1 MTELTVRSELTE
13 KMDWARVVAPSA
25 MLPKAFQNNPA
36 SLLVAAE
43 YADALG
49 INRIN
54 ALTEIHMV
62 QGRPTLSA
70 NLMAAMVRKAGH
82 KLRIMTKPGA
92 VQAAL
97 NRADYP
103 DYPFTVVW
111 DMEKAKQS
119 GLLGRDTWKNY
130 PDQMLRN
137 RAISEV
143 VRQGASEILLGATY
157 TPEELGAEVDQVGN
171 PTAPAPAAE
180 SALDMLRAR
189 VTEPLPDVVEVEAE
203 VLFEDG
209 VDG

>member
-1 MTELTVRSELTE
+1 MNEIAVRSELTE
-13 KMDWARVVAPSA
+13 KMDWARVVAPSS

-82 KLRIMTKPGA
+82 KLRIQTKPGA
-92 VQAAL
+92 VQATL
-97 NRADYP
+97 IRADDP

-111 DMEKAKQS
+111 DLEKAKQA

-157 TPEELGAEVDQVGN
+157 TPEELGAEVNAAGVPDV
-171 PTAPAPAAE
+171 PAPAAE
-180 SALDMLRAR
+180 SALSMLKAKQAPPAE
-189 VTEPLPDVVEVEAE
+189 VVIEEPLFAE
-203 VLFEDG
+203 VVNDG
-209 VDG
+209 